1 MPNSFNLYLA
11 LISEENIVHT
21 IKKLFEQFQMWLNF
35 SMSNL
40 ISNKYAKIEH
50 CKILLSIY

>member
-21 IKKLFEQFQMWLNF
+21 IKKLFEQFQM
-35 SMSNL
+35 
-40 ISNKYAKIEH
+40 
-50 CKILLSIY
+50 